1 MDEPD
6 RRRVYAI
13 LEVLYA
19 AKDVEAL
26 RGYASG
32 PGVPRDVQSYA
43 SGLLMRPWL
52 PWGARRKVVMLL
64 LFLVVMAASVTLN
77 SYVALTLLAIPLSFS
92 PRLVGET
99 LSLVSRLRA

>member
-1 MDEPD
+1 MDEPE

-32 PGVPRDVQSYA
+32 SGVPRDVQSYA
-43 SGLLMRPWL
+43 AGLLMPPWL
-52 PWGARRKVVMLL
+52 SWGARRRVVMLL
-64 LFLVVMAASVTLN
+64 LFLAVVAVSVTLR
-77 SYVALTLLAIPLSFS
+77 SYAALTLLVIPLSLP

-99 LSLVSRLRA
+99 LSRLRA